1 MSKKKKFVEIFFMGG
16 SVNSI
21 KICEK
26 VNGVCKKGTGVC
38 EKLLE
43 FGLMVVKISSTFF
56 LSIQTWAKKILQCTR
71 KRTKG

>member
-1 MSKKKKFVEIFFMGG
+1 MSKKKNFVEIFFMGG

-56 LSIQTWAKKILQCTR
+56 FVHPNMGEKNSPVY
-71 KRTKG
+71 